1 VRPTRLISRLDIKGD
16 DVIKSINLEGLK
28 KVGKPNELSK
38 KYYEGGIDEILMIDT
53 VATLYGRNN
62 LQEIIKKA
70 TESIFVPI
78 TVGGGIRSLEDAEK
92 MFKSG
97 ADKIAINSQVV
108 KNPNFLKELKNIYG
122 SQAIVVSME
131 TKKINNHY
139 EVYIT
144 NGRDRTNINL
154 SDWIKKCQD
163 FGAGEILLTSIDKE
177 GTGKGLDLELL
188 KLIQNIVEIPIIFS
202 GGIGN
207 MKHIVEA
214 LKFKNLDALAIAKV
228 LHYDQLNI
236 NEIKKI
242 INENK
247 NN

>member
-1 VRPTRLISRLDIKGD
+1 MRPTRIISRLDIKGD

-38 KYYEGGIDEILMIDT
+38 KYYKEGIDEILMIDT

-97 ADKIAINSQVV
+97 ADKIAINSQAV

-122 SQAIVVSME
+122 SQALVVSIE
-131 TKKINNHY
+131 TKKINNQY
-139 EVYIT
+139 EVFIT

-154 SDWIKKCQD
+154 LDWIKKCQD
-163 FGAGEILLTSIDKE
+163 FLFF
-177 GTGKGLDLELL
+177 
-188 KLIQNIVEIPIIFS
+188 LI
-202 GGIGN
+202 
-207 MKHIVEA
+207 
-214 LKFKNLDALAIAKV
+214 
-228 LHYDQLNI
+228 
-236 NEIKKI
+236 
-242 INENK
+242 
-247 NN
+247 

>member
-1 VRPTRLISRLDIKGD
+1 MRPTRLISRLDIKGD

-108 KNPNFLKELKNIYG
+108 KNPNFLDSKNII
-122 SQAIVVSME
+122 SKQPE
-131 TKKINNHY
+131 TK
-139 EVYIT
+139 
-144 NGRDRTNINL
+144 
-154 SDWIKKCQD
+154 S
-163 FGAGEILLTSIDKE
+163 F
-177 GTGKGLDLELL
+177 
-188 KLIQNIVEIPIIFS
+188 
-202 GGIGN
+202 
-207 MKHIVEA
+207 
-214 LKFKNLDALAIAKV
+214 
-228 LHYDQLNI
+228 
-236 NEIKKI
+236 
-242 INENK
+242 
-247 NN
+247 